1 MRTAVVH
8 DRLTGFG
15 GAERVALVLSKAFK
29 ADIFTAKYAP
39 DRTYPEFR
47 NIKIREVN
55 AVPDF
60 PVSQVHPL
68 VRMLDAIKFSNKKEL
83 GGYDLLFTSGEW
95 AHFASRNNPHNIWY
109 CYSPNRALYD
119 LRKKIRSRYNPL
131 WRFVFDRWTSYWV
144 PRDQKAVKHVYKI
157 TTLSQH
163 VALRIK
169 KFYGRD
175 AEVVYPPVR
184 IDKFHHKFAEGYYL
198 SVQRLMPEKRVDLQL
213 KIFEHLPAERLVI
226 VGEAGYATEYQK
238 RISRWVERLPNIEWR
253 SEVDDKEL
261 RDLYARCKAV
271 IQTPLDE
278 DFGLIS
284 VEAMA
289 SGKPC
294 IAVDEGGFR
303 ESIIHRKTGLHVKEP
318 YVRNFI
324 NVIENFEKYDFD
336 PKVCLKRARDFSEKE
351 LVRKIRKLSAEMS
364 SRQVA

>member
-8 DRLTGFG
+8 DRLTGLG
-15 GAERVALVLSKAFK
+15 GAERVALALGKAFN
-29 ADIFTAKYAP
+29 ADVFTAKYAP
-39 DRTYPEFR
+39 DKTYPEFQ
-47 NIKIREVN
+47 NIKIREIN
-55 AVPDF
+55 PVPYL
-60 PVSQVHPL
+60 PASQMQPL
-68 VRMLDAIKFSNKKEL
+68 VRMLDAIKFSNMKEL
-83 GGYDLLFTSGEW
+83 RGYDLLFTSGEW
-95 AHFASRNNPHNIWY
+95 AHFASRNNPRDIWY

-119 LRKKIRSRYNPL
+119 LRKKIRSRYNPF

-144 PRDQKAVKHVYKI
+144 PRDQKAVKHVCKI

-163 VALRIK
+163 VAWRIK
-169 KFYGRD
+169 KFYKRD
-175 AEVVYPPVR
+175 AEIVYPPVR
-184 IDKFHHKFAEGYYL
+184 IDKFHHRPAEGYYL

-226 VGEAGYATEYQK
+226 VGEAEYATEYQK
-238 RISRWVERLPNIEWR
+238 RINRWIEQLPNIEWR
-253 SEVDDKEL
+253 SKVDDKEL

-278 DFGLIS
+278 DFGLIA

-303 ESIIHRKTGLHVKEP
+303 ESIIHGETGLLVKRP

-324 NVIENFEKYDFD
+324 NAIKNFEKYDFN
-336 PKVCLKRARDFSEKE
+336 PKVCLTQARDFSEKE
-351 LVRKIRKLSAEMS
+351 FVKKIRKLAAEML